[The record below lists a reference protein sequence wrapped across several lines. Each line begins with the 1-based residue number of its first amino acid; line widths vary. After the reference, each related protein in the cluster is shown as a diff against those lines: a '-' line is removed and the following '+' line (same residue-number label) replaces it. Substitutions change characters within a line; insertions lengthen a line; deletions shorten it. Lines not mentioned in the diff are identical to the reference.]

1 MRCCVPLL
9 FIWLVRHIETETL
22 IFKKIWWFDQKPL
35 KLFILKE
42 WENFPKDDWKVKLQK
57 LLLSLFNWRAIW
69 MRNTTSL
76 MSCGKKLWVPLI
88 GVTRYI
94 SYAPTLVAR

>member
-35 KLFILKE
+35 ILFVLKE
-42 WENFPKDDWKVKLQK
+42 WENFPNDDWKLKLQK
-57 LLLSLFNWRAIW
+57 LLLILFKELFGWGIQQAW
-69 MRNTTSL
+69 WVV
-76 MSCGKKLWVPLI
+76 GKSF
-88 GVTRYI
+88 GYH
-94 SYAPTLVAR
+94 